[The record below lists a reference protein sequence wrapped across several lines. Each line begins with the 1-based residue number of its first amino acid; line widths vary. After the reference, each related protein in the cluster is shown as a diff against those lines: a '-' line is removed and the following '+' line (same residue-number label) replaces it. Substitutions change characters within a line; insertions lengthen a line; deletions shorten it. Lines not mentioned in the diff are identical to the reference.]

1 MNVNCWAR
9 RPQTR
14 GSPDPL
20 ATGRIPAPALRSYTT
35 PEPEACDVALRVVRD
50 PRTVRVP
57 DTHTLRPT
65 RLAITPSPPLLEVFA
80 RYNSPHHQP
89 ISAGCPLSIKSRAR
103 RPSRAVERI
112 LLAVCRRT
120 CSPQTLH
127 RPPSQGAA
135 PPFHRFQM
143 PRLSASR
150 PSIDGSPPRCALVSP
165 ARRGSVSCSSKRKH
179 DCPAGR
185 GQLRGPV
192 PIGDRKPVPHP
203 RVRPRG
209 CTPARNRAPL
219 PTPRHSAPLAQHP
232 PGIRA
237 S

>member
-80 RYNSPHHQP
+80 HYNSPHHQP

-150 PSIDGSPPRCALVSP
+150 PSIDGSHPRCALVSP
-165 ARRGSVSCSSKRKH
+165 ARRGSVSRSSKRKH

-192 PIGDRKPVPHP
+192 PIGDRKPIPHP

>member
-1 MNVNCWAR
+1 M
-9 RPQTR
+9 
-14 GSPDPL
+14 
-20 ATGRIPAPALRSYTT
+20 
-35 PEPEACDVALRVVRD
+35 ALRVVRD

-150 PSIDGSPPRCALVSP
+150 PSIDGSPPRYALVSP
-165 ARRGSVSCSSKRKH
+165 ARRGSVSRSSKRKH

-192 PIGDRKPVPHP
+192 PIGDRKPIPHP
-203 RVRPRG
+203 RVRPRE
-209 CTPARNRAPL
+209 CTPARNRAPR

>member
-14 GSPDPL
+14 RSPDPL

-89 ISAGCPLSIKSRAR
+89 ISAGCLLSIKSRAR

-135 PPFHRFQM
+135 PPFHRFQV
-143 PRLSASR
+143 PRFPASR

-165 ARRGSVSCSSKRKH
+165 ARRGSVSRSSKRKH

-185 GQLRGPV
+185 GQLRGSV
-192 PIGDRKPVPHP
+192 PIGDCKPIPHP
-203 RVRPRG
+203 RVRPRE
-209 CTPARNRAPL
+209 CKPARSRAPR
-219 PTPRHSAPLAQHP
+219 PTPRHSAPLAPHP